1 MTAGGPPS
9 ILLNRERHTE
19 GKMAAKRK
27 IIEINEALCDGCG
40 LCVPACAEGAI
51 QIIDGKAR
59 LVKDTFCDG
68 LGACLGECPRGALT
82 IIEREAEAFDES
94 AVQEHLTSL
103 GKSPPRSHLREQAG
117 CPSMMIHFGA
127 PAEKRKKTPGGPSAG
142 PASALA
148 QWPVQI
154 RLIPPSAPFLKN
166 ARLLIAA
173 DCVPVAYGSFH
184 EDFLD
189 GRVIMLGCPKF
200 DDWRFYLERFTEIF
214 RQNDIEDIT
223 VLDMEVPCCSALP
236 RIVGEA
242 LARAG
247 RDIPVREQII
257 SISGKL
263 K

>member
-1 MTAGGPPS
+1 MT
-9 ILLNRERHTE
+9 IR
-19 GKMAAKRK
+19 RK
-27 IIEINEALCDGCG
+27 IIEINEELCDGCG

-51 QIIDGKAR
+51 QIIGGKAR
-59 LVKDTFCDG
+59 VVSDKFCDG
-68 LGACLGECPRGALT
+68 LGACLGECPRGALA
-82 IIEREAEAFDES
+82 IVEREAEAFDDS
-94 AVQEHLTSL
+94 AVHKHLESLKKTPTGLNPHEH
-103 GKSPPRSHLREQAG
+103 AG
-117 CPSMMIHFGA
+117 CPSMMIRFGS
-127 PAEKRKKTPGGPSAG
+127 PAEKKKTMQESSSAKT
-142 PASALA
+142 ASALA

-189 GRVIMLGCPKF
+189 GRAVMLGCPKL
-200 DDWRFYLERFTEIF
+200 DDWKFYLERFTEIF
-214 RQNDIEDIT
+214 RQNNIQDIT

-236 RIVGEA
+236 RIVREA

-247 RDIPVREQII
+247 KDIPVQEKII

>member
-1 MTAGGPPS
+1 
-9 ILLNRERHTE
+9 
-19 GKMAAKRK
+19 MAAKRT

-51 QIIDGKAR
+51 QIIDGRAK
-59 LVKDTFCDG
+59 LVKDIYCDG
-68 LGACLGECPRGALT
+68 LGACLGECPRGALA
-82 IIEREAEAFDES
+82 IVEREAEAFDES
-94 AVQEHLTSL
+94 AVHEYLASL
-103 GKSPPRSHLREQAG
+103 GKSPPRPDVREQVG

-127 PAEKRKKTPGGPSAG
+127 PAERRKPIPEGPSG
-142 PASALA
+142 KTASALA

-154 RLIPPSAPFLKN
+154 RLIPPSAPFLKK
-166 ARLLIAA
+166 ARLLVAA

-200 DDWRFYLERFTEIF
+200 DDGRLYLERFTEIF
-214 RQNDIEDIT
+214 RQNDIRDIT

-236 RIVGEA
+236 RIVREA
-242 LARAG
+242 LARSG
-247 RDIPVREQII
+247 KDIPLRELIV
-257 SISGKL
+257 SIGGKV

>member
-1 MTAGGPPS
+1 MTT
-9 ILLNRERHTE
+9 R
-19 GKMAAKRK
+19 RK

-51 QIIDGKAR
+51 RIIDGKAK
-59 LVKDTFCDG
+59 LVKDKFCDG
-68 LGACLGECPRGALT
+68 LGACLGECPRGALAVV
-82 IIEREAEAFDES
+82 EREAEAFDDS
-94 AVQEHLTSL
+94 AVHEHLESL
-103 GKSPPRSHLREQAG
+103 KKMQQPQTPHEHAG
-117 CPSMMIHFGA
+117 CPSMRIHFGA
-127 PAEKRKKTPGGPSAG
+127 PAERKKTKPEGSSVR

-166 ARLLIAA
+166 ASLLVAA

-189 GRVIMLGCPKF
+189 GRVVMLGCPKL
-200 DDWRFYLERFTEIF
+200 DDWKFYLERFTEIF
-214 RQNDIEDIT
+214 RQNDIRDVT

-236 RIVGEA
+236 RIVREA
-242 LARAG
+242 LVRAG
-247 RDIPVREQII
+247 KNFPITEKII

>member
-1 MTAGGPPS
+1 MK
-9 ILLNRERHTE
+9 NR
-19 GKMAAKRK
+19 RK

-51 QIIDGKAR
+51 QIVDGKAK
-59 LVKDTFCDG
+59 LVKDIFCDG
-68 LGACLGECPRGALT
+68 LGACLGECPRGALA

-94 AVQEHLTSL
+94 AVHDRLASLKKGPPGLNLHEH
-103 GKSPPRSHLREQAG
+103 AG
-117 CPSMMIHFGA
+117 CPSMMIHFGSS
-127 PAEKRKKTPGGPSAG
+127 PEKKKTTPERPSAG
-142 PASALA
+142 TASALA

-166 ARLLIAA
+166 SSLLIAA

-184 EDFLD
+184 EDFLA
-189 GRVIMLGCPKF
+189 GRTVMLGCPKL
-200 DDWRFYLERFTEIF
+200 DDWKFYLERFTEIF
-214 RQNDIEDIT
+214 RQNDIRDIT

-236 RIVGEA
+236 RIVKEA

-247 RDIPVREQII
+247 KDIPVQEKII